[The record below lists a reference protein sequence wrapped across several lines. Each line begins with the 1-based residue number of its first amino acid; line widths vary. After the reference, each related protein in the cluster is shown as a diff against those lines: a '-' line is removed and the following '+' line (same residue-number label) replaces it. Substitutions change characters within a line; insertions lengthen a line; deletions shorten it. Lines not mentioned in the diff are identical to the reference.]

1 MARKVIEE
9 RINMARATLPRI
21 AALILVVGIAFYFE
35 QKAKRESIHPAW

>member
-9 RINMARATLPRI
+9 ANNVARSTLPRI
-21 AALILVVGIAFYFE
+21 AALILVLGIALYFE